1 MKEKTAID
9 AQLRR
14 VHLPLLLL
22 MITMILAAS
31 LYFRISSVRHHNLEV
46 TTVGARNI
54 FQIIVLTR
62 QWNAEHQGVYA
73 LVSADTQPNPYLEHP
88 DRDLEL
94 ADKRRLTMIN
104 PAYMTRQIADLAMSD
119 EHLNLHL
126 HITSLKPIRP
136 ENGPDDWEALA
147 LKEFEEGKSEK
158 FSIEIINDQSYLRYM
173 APLAVKQPCLAC
185 HAKQGYKLGDVRGG
199 ISVSMPYQAIE
210 QATQN
215 EIMATVIN
223 HGFFYVL
230 LVTISWVLIEL
241 LARRWRS
248 LDDTIMSLEATRTE
262 LIATEKMASLGRL
275 VAGFAHELN
284 TPVGVAVGAIS
295 HSDET
300 IKTLK
305 QLLTLDEVSEIE
317 FSTQIDYLSE
327 SHDLALANLRRAAD
341 LVQRF
346 KRTSIDRGSE
356 HKREFQ
362 LAELIQDVLT
372 TLRNVLKKTAIKVDV
387 DCDPLLKLYGA
398 PGLLEQILTNLIT
411 NSVTH
416 GFDEGRRTGRILI
429 KTFKNSDGKLVIDYQ
444 DDGAG
449 MNDEVC
455 RQAFEPFFTTR
466 RDCGGSGLG
475 LYVIYTI
482 VTHQMAGAINI
493 KARPGLGSHIH
504 IECPIENPPN
514 QGNRY
519 EANPSLKP

>member
-1 MKEKTAID
+1 MREKPAID
-9 AQLRR
+9 SLLRR

-22 MITMILAAS
+22 VITLILTIS
-31 LYFRISSVRHHNLEV
+31 LYFRISSVRHHNMEV
-46 TTVGARNI
+46 TVVGARNI
-54 FQIIVLTR
+54 FQMIVLTR
-62 QWNAEHQGVYA
+62 QWNAEHLGLYA
-73 LVSADTQPNPYLEHP
+73 FVTPDTQPNTYLDHP

-94 ADKRRLTMIN
+94 PDKRQLTMIN
-104 PAYMTRQIADLAMSD
+104 PAYMTRQIAELAMKD
-119 EHLNLHL
+119 EHLHLHL

-136 ENGPDDWEALA
+136 ENGPDKWEALA
-147 LKEFEEGKSEK
+147 LKEFAEGKTEK
-158 FSIEIINDQSYLRYM
+158 FSIENINDQSYLRYM

-185 HAKQGYKLGDVRGG
+185 HEKQGYKLGDVRGG

-210 QATQN
+210 QATHN
-215 EIMATVIN
+215 EITATVIN
-223 HGFFYVL
+223 HGLFYAL
-230 LVTISWVLIEL
+230 LIIISGGLIEL

-248 LDDTIMSLEATRTE
+248 LDDTIISLEATRNE
-262 LIATEKMASLGRL
+262 LVATEKMASLGRL
-275 VAGFAHELN
+275 TAGFAHELN

-295 HSDET
+295 QSDET
-300 IKTLK
+300 IKTLRH
-305 QLLTLDEVSEIE
+305 LLTKDEVSETE
-317 FSTQIDYLSE
+317 FSTQMDYLGE
-327 SHDLALANLRRAAD
+327 SHHLALANLRRAAD

-356 HKREFQ
+356 QKREFQ

-372 TLRNVLKKTAIKVDV
+372 TLRNVLKKTALKIDV
-387 DCDPLLKLYGA
+387 DCDPQLKLYGA

-411 NSVTH
+411 NSITH
-416 GFDEGRRTGRILI
+416 GFDEGQRIGRIQI
-429 KTFKNSDGKLVIDYQ
+429 KAFKNPDGQLIIDYQ

-455 RQAFEPFFTTR
+455 RQAFEPFFTTK

-482 VTHQMAGAINI
+482 VTLQLAGTIHI
-493 KARPGLGSHIH
+493 KSTPGLGSHIH
-504 IECPIENPPN
+504 IACPIENPPN